1 MTEYQIATLAVSAG
15 QLLVGLAGVSL
26 VGVGIRAM
34 TEAAKRRDRQLDEHR
49 RDADQ
54 RHAEAMHAGDLREKR
69 DDARHA
75 EAMRSLEAI
84 IKGMERQTAAL
95 QTVIERTGTRA

>member
-34 TEAAKRRDRQLDEHR
+34 TEAAKRRDRQLDEYR

-54 RHAEAMHAGDLREKR
+54 
-69 DDARHA
+69 RHA

>member
-1 MTEYQIATLAVSAG
+1 MTEYEIATLAVSAG
-15 QLLVGLAGVSL
+15 QLLIGLAGVTL

-54 RHAEAMHAGDLREKR
+54 RHAEAMHAADQHHR
-69 DDARHA
+69 
-75 EAMRSLEAI
+75 EAMRSLESI
-84 IKGMERQTAAL
+84 IKGMEA
-95 QTVIERTGTRA
+95 VIERTAGTRA